1 MKGAGEADCPDDGE
15 SEGEASEDESDFE
28 PETETETESE
38 SESESEDDE
47 TISHFEELREIR
59 ESPHYEDGTESR
71 TLYQVDREI
80 DFIEEK
86 LLEMYIAMQENNILQ

>member
-1 MKGAGEADCPDDGE
+1 LKGAGEADCPDDGE
-15 SEGEASEDESDFE
+15 SDGEASEDESDFE
-28 PETETETESE
+28 PETETESE

>member
-28 PETETETESE
+28 PETETETE